1 MSTDTITDRIFN
13 LKSVASKLEKDS
25 LAAVAELGGITD
37 GLLAMKTVPRSN
49 HGRTV
54 GYSSIRADSIC
65 YMSMPASL
73 RLVGAGCLLSD
84 ATQQSAFPQLRRR
97 RQSHA

>member
-37 GLLAMKTVPRSN
+37 GAPCN
-49 HGRTV
+49 EDGPQ
-54 GYSSIRADSIC
+54 I
-65 YMSMPASL
+65 
-73 RLVGAGCLLSD
+73 
-84 ATQQSAFPQLRRR
+84 QSWQNGWVQFNQG
-97 RQSHA
+97 